1 MERAIKIADKIWTLI
16 WELFAVAA
24 VTIFT
29 LKFIFNFIS

>member
-1 MERAIKIADKIWTLI
+1 MERAIKVADKIFTI
-16 WELFAVAA
+16 VWELFAVAA